1 MSRIAATAFKGLEA
15 LASSGPVKKASSWA
29 ARELPNLKSPAKAV
43 GKVADWT
50 GLNPSSPAAAAWLL
64 PSAGFLAG
72 VAQPMVKGMRAEKS
86 PFDKELEE
94 EMRRRRFQASQQM
107 KAQRLQQAMAD
118 NMMRLASANPQLYN
132 QLLVGRSLPQG
143 AVVIGGG
150 QRSDFLESVAYQ
162 MATGGFG
169 NPQGTPDSPDVMQ
182 TLVDS
187 Y

>member
-1 MSRIAATAFKGLEA
+1 MSRLAASAFKGLGSLVE
-15 LASSGPVKKASSWA
+15 PVKKI
-29 ARELPNLKSPAKAV
+29 AKGAQHV
-43 GKVADWT
+43 GLDF
-50 GLNPSSPAAAAWLL
+50 SSPMTALGVGIPTALLAADLAHGGKEVIKDELT
-64 PSAGFLAG
+64 GFDRDLANQ
-72 VAQPMVKGMRAEKS
+72 ARQMRY
-86 PFDKELEE
+86 
-94 EMRRRRFQASQQM
+94 QASQRM

-118 NMMRLASANPQLYN
+118 NMMRLAAANPQLYN
-132 QLLVGRSLPQG
+132 QLLVGRTLPQG

>member
-1 MSRIAATAFKGLEA
+1 MSRFAKAAFKGLEG
-15 LASSGPVKKASSWA
+15 LAGGLKAIPKAPAPEPGKIGKTLDVLGLS
-29 ARELPNLKSPAKAV
+29 LNSP
-43 GKVADWT
+43 G
-50 GLNPSSPAAAAWLL
+50 AAAWAL
-64 PSAGFLAG
+64 PTAGFVGGL
-72 VAQPMVKGMRAEKS
+72 AQPLVKGVSDTKGV
-86 PFDKELEE
+86 FNKELDEE
-94 EMRRRRFQASQQM
+94 IRRRRLQVSQQL

-118 NMMRLASANPQLYN
+118 NMMRLAAANPQLYN
-132 QLLVGRSLPQG
+132 QLLVGRTLPQG

-182 TLVDS
+182 SLIDS

>member
-1 MSRIAATAFKGLEA
+1 MSRFAGAFKGLADLVKPVAKGAQAVGVDFSSPSLA
-15 LASSGPVKKASSWA
+15 LGAGIPTAMVGAELLKGAGKAVKEEFTGFDKDLRQQ
-29 ARELPNLKSPAKAV
+29 ARE
-43 GKVADWT
+43 
-50 GLNPSSPAAAAWLL
+50 
-64 PSAGFLAG
+64 
-72 VAQPMVKGMRAEKS
+72 MRY
-86 PFDKELEE
+86 
-94 EMRRRRFQASQQM
+94 QASQQM
-107 KAQRLQQAMAD
+107 KARRLQQAMAD
-118 NMMRLASANPQLYN
+118 NMMRLAAANPQLYN
-132 QLLVGRSLPQG
+132 QLLAGRPLPNG